1 MVLSIYFRYLVSWVT
16 YITSAWYYGA
26 FSHEKIYSNSTTI
39 FSSSI
44 VDPTKSQNRKWFTL
58 ITDACDSA
66 ESGNVNE
73 ICILAPC
80 DARHSLSY
88 YIHYK
93 LIGIP
98 LDMFWLHD
106 ELCQTKSQLRSERR
120 QFIIRSIIRSKNRV
134 SGGFVL
140 QQTGVHI
147 LLTLH

>member
-1 MVLSIYFRYLVSWVT
+1 MAPFHMRKFIVILQL
-16 YITSAWYYGA
+16 
-26 FSHEKIYSNSTTI
+26 FSHRQ
-39 FSSSI
+39 SSI
-44 VDPTKSQNRKWFTL
+44 RPKAKTESGSL

-66 ESGNVNE
+66 ESRNVNE